1 MTVAQYRLLL
11 IVFLITGVSGGVL
24 DLVFPGLLP
33 EAFQEAQRAH
43 DDALSTSR
51 MTVFL
56 IAALATLGLG
66 VASTYGLFA
75 LRPWAPRL
83 ALMTTALAVVIWPLS
98 GPMTESGVA
107 AALNYLS
114 SYLWGAAVVLANV
127 PPLNAVF
134 QRRDG

>member
-1 MTVAQYRLLL
+1 MTIAQYRLLL
-11 IVFLITGVSGGVL
+11 IIFVVTGIAGGVL
-24 DLVFPGLLP
+24 DLVFPALLP
-33 EAFQEAQRAH
+33 EAFHDAQRAY

-51 MTVFL
+51 VTFFL
-56 IAALATLGLG
+56 ITALATLGLG
-66 VASTYGLFA
+66 VASTYGLFV
-75 LRPWAPRL
+75 LRSWAPRL
-83 ALMTTALAVVIWPLS
+83 ALVTTALAVVIWPLS
-98 GPMTESGVA
+98 GPMAESGIA

>member
-1 MTVAQYRLLL
+1 MTIAQYRLLL
-11 IVFLITGVSGGVL
+11 IVFLITGICGGLL

-33 EAFQEAQRAH
+33 EPFHDAQRAH
-43 DDALSTSR
+43 DDSLSSSR
-51 MTVFL
+51 LTVFMVS
-56 IAALATLGLG
+56 ALATVGLG
-66 VASTYGLFA
+66 IASTYGLFV

-83 ALMTTALAVVIWPLS
+83 ALITTVLAVLIWPLS
-98 GPMTESGVA
+98 GPMAESGLA

-127 PPLNAVF
+127 PPLKGLF